1 MSNSS
6 KKKKGIK
13 RNDSYKITCGS
24 KIQSCSRVC
33 IAWRHPPVKRH
44 IIYSTAGSHSSPAWT
59 DKKYIHAWRQD
70 ILLASSMLCAVY
82 HVESQLDISGKLHEA
97 WRCAST
103 WGRSVLGSGSDC
115 DTHTHTNTCTQTLIH
130 SELGPDFLTRSR
142 VIGEQT
148 LNSFTSTRTHKHRCE
163 LQVCIR
169 MTEGGG
175 GVIFT
180 SASVILSIK
189 AKRTAAC
196 HNSLRQGV
204 TQLLRVH
211 LPLTQQRGWKV
222 TAVTKKQWGRK
233 KQRHRKDRLRECVI
247 LIYRLISN
255 LKLFYQVG
263 K

>member
-1 MSNSS
+1 M
-6 KKKKGIK
+6 KAG
-13 RNDSYKITCGS
+13 
-24 KIQSCSRVC
+24 
-33 IAWRHPPVKRH
+33 
-44 IIYSTAGSHSSPAWT
+44 YSF
-59 DKKYIHAWRQD
+59 
-70 ILLASSMLCAVY
+70 
-82 HVESQLDISGKLHEA
+82 SQLNALCCLSCWVSARYFRQTAWSLTLCFYLGKE
-97 WRCAST
+97 CA
-103 WGRSVLGSGSDC
+103 GVRKRLR
-115 DTHTHTNTCTQTLIH
+115 HTHSHKHLYTNTDTQTLIH
-130 SELGPDFLTRSR
+130 SELGPDFLTCSR
-142 VIGEQT
+142 IIDEQT
-148 LNSFTSTRTHKHRCE
+148 LNSFTYTRTHAHRCK

-233 KQRHRKDRLRECVI
+233 KQWRRKDRLRECVI
-247 LIYRLISN
+247 IIYRLISN

>member
-1 MSNSS
+1 M
-6 KKKKGIK
+6 KAG
-13 RNDSYKITCGS
+13 
-24 KIQSCSRVC
+24 
-33 IAWRHPPVKRH
+33 
-44 IIYSTAGSHSSPAWT
+44 YSF
-59 DKKYIHAWRQD
+59 
-70 ILLASSMLCAVY
+70 
-82 HVESQLDISGKLHEA
+82 SQLNALCCLSCRVSARYFRQTAWSLTLCFYLGKECPGVRKRL
-97 WRCAST
+97 R
-103 WGRSVLGSGSDC
+103 
-115 DTHTHTNTCTQTLIH
+115 HTH
-130 SELGPDFLTRSR
+130 S
-142 VIGEQT
+142 
-148 LNSFTSTRTHKHRCE
+148 HKHLYTNIDTQWTGVWLPYLFAHYRRADVKFIHLHTHRCK